1 MGLLSSFLSGALG
14 NGLMNVLPRVEQR
27 EQALAGEA
35 RRRAEGLQ
43 DEQRRRGVYLED
55 RANDRA
61 YQEQRAAALFKQQQ
75 QQAADKLAA
84 ERTGQ
89 ANTATALAVARS
101 GESPENVA
109 AIQAG
114 RNPFQSET
122 GDQDAA
128 GNPIMQADQERF
140 LAAAKIVNQ
149 AVADVALKGAA
160 DDVQKAEQTRRQGEL
175 VNRAT
180 QPGATPEDIQRAR
193 TFGLLSSGRSGI
205 TSLGSGQYLDA
216 EGNVKQTPV
225 SDSVVRANEARAGAS
240 TAAAGAS
247 TARAARDQSE
257 PTGNARLK
265 ALETASSR
273 ADRLVQSI
281 SEQLSRATRQKER
294 DRLQSELDAAR
305 AAARDAA
312 AKVENFGGGGGGPLE
327 TARAEAVSS
336 GQDVNFNL
344 GGRAG
349 TFTGATGAER
359 PATAAPQVDRETALA
374 QARQIL
380 AKRPQLRDEVL
391 RRLKAAGI
399 DPRGL

>member
-205 TSLGSGQYLDA
+205 TSLGGGQYIDENGA
-216 EGNVKQTPV
+216 VQGTPV
-225 SDSVVRANEARAGAS
+225 SAANIRAADARATAS

-247 TARAARDQSE
+247 TARATRDQSE
-257 PTGNARLK
+257 PTGNARFK
-265 ALETASSR
+265 ALESASAR
-273 ADRLVQSI
+273 ADRLVSDL
-281 SEQLSRATRQKER
+281 EKKFLDAPGSRAQARVAAALE
-294 DRLQSELDAAR
+294 EAR
-305 AAARDAA
+305 AAARQAADA
-312 AKVENFGGGGGGPLE
+312 VRNFGRADVPASPPE
-327 TARAEAVSS
+327 QARAEAVSS
-336 GQDVNFNL
+336 GQDVQL
-344 GGRAG
+344 DIGGRRTTLEGG
-349 TFTGATGAER
+349 TGRER
-359 PATAAPQVDRETALA
+359 ASTPAQTSAAPPVELLKEGVRTKFKNGQVWT
-374 QARQIL
+374 
-380 AKRPQLRDEVL
+380 LRGGKPVRVD
-391 RRLKAAGI
+391 
-399 DPRGL
+399 